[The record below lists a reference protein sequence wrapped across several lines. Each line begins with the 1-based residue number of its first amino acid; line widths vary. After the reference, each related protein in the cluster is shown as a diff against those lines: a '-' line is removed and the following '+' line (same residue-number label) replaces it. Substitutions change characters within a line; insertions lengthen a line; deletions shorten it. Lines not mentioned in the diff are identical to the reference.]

1 MFSLLLLNCS
11 ADEIADITTPTN
23 HIPHGISTQGGKITS
38 VTTPVSFSKTTSKNA
53 ESSTLIS
60 ATSTLTSD
68 GPTISHITSSTTHLA
83 STTILSS
90 TKPTDENDNK
100 GMGSELD
107 FLFILIVLPI
117 LFIAC
122 VIGLRLRRIR
132 KRRINN
138 QSPEMEEMDEIEETV
153 FDRNQYN
160 CMSN

>member
-1 MFSLLLLNCS
+1 MFFLLLLNCS

-153 FDRNQYN
+153 FDRNH
-160 CMSN
+160 